1 MDDSDRATAQ
11 EELTRAAELLIRK
24 PEPKLE
30 SGHCSYCGEET
41 QGRWCDAACRD
52 EWQVEQ
58 YALKRNGV

>member
-30 SGHCSYCGEET
+30 SGHCAYCGEET
-41 QGRWCDAACRD
+41 QGRWCNSDCRD
-52 EWQVEQ
+52 LWQIEQ
-58 YALKRNGV
+58 DALKRNGI